1 MMKKYYLLTLL
12 FAIIV
17 NGCARHNQIDFSS
30 SEAFFSS
37 LNETKIIKNE
47 NSKRLNRTKM
57 IQKENKKS
65 TSVLNSLKKSK
76 INNKDK
82 GIITK
87 SLLLNLSSY
96 EKLLEQKI
104 GLEEH
109 NILKIF
115 NNASLIIKHGKI
127 KNFQFHLKSCHL
139 DLFFLI
145 NNKTYIFK
153 HFDIRPSAILSKLN
167 KNKCVEELNNKFT
180 LIRDPK

>member
-1 MMKKYYLLTLL
+1 MKKHFLLTLL
-12 FAIIV
+12 FSIIM

-37 LNETKIIKNE
+37 LNETKII
-47 NSKRLNRTKM
+47 
-57 IQKENKKS
+57 QKENKKRITQTQKYQKENKKN

-76 INNKDK
+76 INNKDE
-82 GIITK
+82 GIIKK
-87 SLLLNLSSY
+87 SFLLNLASY
-96 EKLLEQKI
+96 EKILERKI
-104 GLEEH
+104 GFKEY

-139 DLFFLI
+139 DLFFLYKD
-145 NNKTYIFK
+145 KTYIFK
-153 HFDIRPSAILSKLN
+153 HFDIRPSTIVSKLD
-167 KNKCVEELNNKFT
+167 KKKCVEELNNKFT

>member
-1 MMKKYYLLTLL
+1 MMKMCFLLTLL
-12 FAIIV
+12 FLIIM
-17 NGCARHNQIDFSS
+17 NGCARQNQINFSS

-37 LNETKIIKNE
+37 LNKTKI
-47 NSKRLNRTKM
+47 

-65 TSVLNSLKKSK
+65 TPVLNSLKKSK
-76 INNKDK
+76 INNEDE
-82 GIITK
+82 GIIKK

-104 GLEEH
+104 GIEEY

-127 KNFQFHLKSCHL
+127 KNIQFHLNSCHL
-139 DLFFLI
+139 DLFFLDK
-145 NNKTYIFK
+145 NKTYIFK
-153 HFDIRPSAILSKLN
+153 HFEIRPSTILSKLD
-167 KNKCVEELNNKFT
+167 KKRCVEELNNKFT

>member
-1 MMKKYYLLTLL
+1 MMKKYFLLTLL
-12 FAIIV
+12 FSIIM
-17 NGCARHNQIDFSS
+17 NGCTRQNQIDFSS

-37 LNETKIIKNE
+37 LNETKII
-47 NSKRLNRTKM
+47 
-57 IQKENKKS
+57 QKKNKKN
-65 TSVLNSLKKSK
+65 TPMLNSLKKSK

-82 GIITK
+82 GIIKK

-96 EKLLEQKI
+96 KKLLEKKI
-104 GLEEH
+104 GIEEY

-139 DLFFLI
+139 DLFFLDKD
-145 NNKTYIFK
+145 KTYIFK
-153 HFDIRPSAILSKLN
+153 YFDIRPSTILSKLD
-167 KNKCVEELNNKFT
+167 KKKCVEELNNKFT

>member
-1 MMKKYYLLTLL
+1 M
-12 FAIIV
+12 
-17 NGCARHNQIDFSS
+17 NGCTRQNQIDFSS

-37 LNETKIIKNE
+37 LNETKII
-47 NSKRLNRTKM
+47 
-57 IQKENKKS
+57 QKKNKKN
-65 TSVLNSLKKSK
+65 TPMLNSLKKSK

-82 GIITK
+82 GIIKK

-96 EKLLEQKI
+96 KKLLEKKI
-104 GLEEH
+104 GIEEY

-139 DLFFLI
+139 DLFFLDKD
-145 NNKTYIFK
+145 KTYIFK
-153 HFDIRPSAILSKLN
+153 YFDIRPSTILSKLD
-167 KNKCVEELNNKFT
+167 KKKCVEELNNKFT